1 MEDEVIKIHSRS
13 LCCVSEGLKLHISEP
28 CLFAV
33 GRLAN
38 SFVSCWIKIT
48 YRIRIS
54 TLYVPLAMLSLPE
67 LITCKKVGFIVPSS
81 NTAVEPIT
89 NAIFQ
94 SVNANIT
101 SLFTRIQVTTV
112 GIDKKDTSRFSTQ
125 TIVEAARLL
134 ADARPDAI
142 LWNGTSGSMSIST

>member
-1 MEDEVIKIHSRS
+1 MEDKVIQLYSRS
-13 LCCVSEGLKLHISEP
+13 LCCVSEGLKLHISKP
-28 CLFAV
+28 CLSAA

-38 SFVSCWIKIT
+38 SFVSCWIKII

-54 TLYVPLAMLSLPE
+54 TLYVPLAMPSLPD
-67 LITCKKVGFIVPSS
+67 LTNCKKVGFIVPSS

-89 NAIFQ
+89 NTIFQ
-94 SVNANIT
+94 SLNAHIIC
-101 SLFTRIQVTTV
+101 LFTRIQVTTV
-112 GIDKKDTSRFSTQ
+112 GIDKKDTSQFSTQ